1 MNSLLA
7 RFRYIND
14 EILCFQWKRNKFLF
28 ELPSEIDFPFL
39 AVEFLSEILFKF
51 STTKWLDAWKKNM
64 GKKCCWFS
72 YKQTH
77 TKIKWIALKASMN
90 YDTHSWILFWS
101 SSKIGP
107 VKSLIMKYVI
117 HSRSDNFSIPVSDIS
132 TGTPKLSASVMVS
145 GSSATAPIKHIRFF
159 DVVSGKI

>member
-1 MNSLLA
+1 MKYYVFSEKEINFYLNYLPKSISLSSPLSFFL
-7 RFRYIND
+7 RSFSSFLPLND
-14 EILCFQWKRNKFLF
+14 WMREKKIWGKNVADLVTNK
-28 ELPSEIDFPFL
+28 
-39 AVEFLSEILFKF
+39 
-51 STTKWLDAWKKNM
+51 
-64 GKKCCWFS
+64 
-72 YKQTH
+72 H
-77 TKIKWIALKASMN
+77 TQIKWIALKASMN